1 MNYLLD
7 LTKEELKYIC
17 SEIPFQETVA
27 YFRRYP
33 KEFTKLRPGFRVKSL
48 TQLDVV
54 KILYDF
60 RNRDYIASF
69 IVKHINRWIEEIED
83 ELSHKINKGMDT
95 EMAYIDV
102 LSRSFFAK
110 NVPLYF
116 KIREEEKSQEY
127 LEVLGAAISY
137 QYNIQETIEKER
149 CAHHKDLVDKDK
161 MIETS
166 RREAEES
173 AKTKADLRNRISE
186 MKAMMEFYIADSDD
200 KQKEIT
206 DLSNKIK
213 QLELALNKKKE
224 QEEKK
229 ERDINIE
236 ISALNTK
243 VEKLSSEKQICL
255 QTISDL
261 EDTLKKEREEFK
273 TQVIQSELEQKV
285 INSSDANM
293 PLRPDDM
300 DDFEEYFV
308 YNLNNIGFDESSE
321 MFNSFVTYLEGIVFE
336 GIPLLIK
343 HVPGINLANCIAN
356 TLYGQ
361 SKAAF
366 LPYSKNISS
375 NEIKDFL
382 LTTSDRVVCLD
393 GFIGNCNEI
402 EMIPLLEQFRNKI
415 IFVTYM
421 YDRTLKY
428 VPIEIFAYF
437 NYINVDGIKPLV
449 RIKDVTE
456 DPSDIHESAY
466 AVQENTS
473 SDNRYRRIFSEIAAE
488 CGFHKDVISVMVNS
502 INGEEPMNNILIYT
516 LLPYVSNVLQ
526 RNPYSCSKRLQKYAG
541 ESGKCPKKE
550 MIMRWFG

>member
-17 SEIPFQETVA
+17 SEIPFQESVD

-48 TQLDVV
+48 TQTDVI
-54 KILYDF
+54 KTLYGF

-69 IVKHINRWIEEIED
+69 IVKHINRWIVEIEE
-83 ELSHKINKGMDT
+83 ELSHKINEGMDT

-116 KIREEEKSQEY
+116 KIKEEEKTKEY
-127 LEVLGAAISY
+127 LEVLGVAISY
-137 QYNIQETIEKER
+137 QYNNQETIEKER
-149 CAHHKDLVDKDK
+149 CAHYKELAEKDK
-161 MIETS
+161 IIKTA
-166 RREAEES
+166 RRDAEES
-173 AKTKADLRNRISE
+173 AKTIDDLRKRIVE
-186 MKAMMEFYIADSDD
+186 MKITIESYIANSDD
-200 KQKEIT
+200 KQREIT

-213 QLELALNKKKE
+213 QLKHDLKKKGE

-229 ERDINIE
+229 EKDINIE
-236 ISALNTK
+236 ISALNSMI
-243 VEKLSSEKQICL
+243 EKLSSEKQICL
-255 QTISDL
+255 QTICHL
-261 EDTLKKEREEFK
+261 KDTLKKEREEVK
-273 TQVIQSELEQKV
+273 TQVIQSEPEQKED
-285 INSSDANM
+285 NSSDVNM

-300 DDFEEYFV
+300 DEFEEYFV
-308 YNLNNIGFDESSE
+308 YNLNNIGFDKSSE
-321 MFNSFVTYLEGIVFE
+321 MFNSFVTYLKGIVFE

-343 HVPGINLANCIAN
+343 HAPGINLANCIAN

-361 SKAAF
+361 SKAVL
-366 LPYSKNISS
+366 LPYSESISS

-428 VPIEIFAYF
+428 IPAEILTYF
-437 NYINVDGIKPLV
+437 NYLNVDEIKPLV

-456 DPSDIHESAY
+456 DPSDIHESTY
-466 AVQENTS
+466 AVQENAS
-473 SDNRYRRIFSEIAAE
+473 SDNRYGRIFSEIAAE
-488 CGFHKDVISVMVNS
+488 FGFHKDVISVMANG
-502 INGEEPMNNILIYT
+502 INEEESMNNILIYT

>member
-1 MNYLLD
+1 MNYLQD
-7 LTKEELKYIC
+7 LTQEELKYIC
-17 SEIPFQETVA
+17 SEIPFQNAVD

-33 KEFTKLRPGFRVKSL
+33 KEFTKLRPGFRAKSL
-48 TQLDVV
+48 TQTDVV
-54 KILYDF
+54 KTLYDF

-69 IVKHINRWIEEIED
+69 IVKHINRWIKEIEE
-83 ELSHKINKGMDT
+83 ELSCKISEGMDT

-110 NVPLYF
+110 NIPLYF
-116 KIREEEKSQEY
+116 KIKEEEKTQEY
-127 LEVLGAAISY
+127 LEVLGAAVSY
-137 QYNIQETIEKER
+137 QHNNQETVKKER
-149 CAHHKDLVDKDK
+149 DAHHKDLIDKDK
-161 MIETS
+161 IIETD
-166 RREAEES
+166 RRDAEES
-173 AKTKADLRNRISE
+173 AKTIANLRKRIEE
-186 MKAMMEFYIADSDD
+186 MKATIESCIADSND

-206 DLSNKIK
+206 DLFDKIN
-213 QLELALNKKKE
+213 QLELALKKKEE

-229 ERDINIE
+229 EKDVNIE
-236 ISALNTK
+236 FSILNSK
-243 VEKLSSEKQICL
+243 IEKLFSEKQIYL
-255 QTISDL
+255 QTISKL
-261 EDTLKKEREEFK
+261 EDTLKKEREEVK
-273 TQVIQSELEQKV
+273 TQIIQLEPEQKKV
-285 INSSDANM
+285 NSMDANM

-300 DDFEEYFV
+300 DDFDEYFV
-308 YNLNNIGFDESSE
+308 YNLNNIGFDQSSE
-321 MFNSFVTYLEGIVFE
+321 IFNSFITYFEEIVFE

-343 HVPGINLANCIAN
+343 HAPGVNLANCLAN

-361 SKAAF
+361 SKAAL
-366 LPYSKNISS
+366 LPYSESISS

-428 VPIEIFAYF
+428 VPAEILIYF
-437 NYINVDGIKPLV
+437 NYLNVDEIKSLV
-449 RIKDVTE
+449 KIIDVTE
-456 DPSDIHESAY
+456 KPSDIHESIY
-466 AVQENTS
+466 VVQKNAS
-473 SDNRYRRIFSEIAAE
+473 FDNRYRRIFSEIAAE
-488 CGFHKDVISVMVNS
+488 CGFNKDAINAMANG
-502 INGEEPMNNILIYT
+502 INGEESMNNVLIYT

-541 ESGKCPKKE
+541 ESGKCPKKQ

>member
-7 LTKEELKYIC
+7 LTKEEIKYIC
-17 SEIPFQETVA
+17 SEIPFQETIS

-33 KEFTKLRPGFRVKSL
+33 KEFTKLKPGFRVKSL
-48 TQLDVV
+48 THTDVV

-69 IVKHINRWIEEIED
+69 IVKHIIRWTEEIEE
-83 ELSHKINKGMDT
+83 ELSHKTNKGMNI
-95 EMAYIDV
+95 EKAYIDV
-102 LSRSFFAK
+102 LSRSFFAQ

-116 KIREEEKSQEY
+116 KIKEEEKSQEY

-137 QYNIQETIEKER
+137 QYNIQETMQKER
-149 CAHHKDLVDKDK
+149 SVHHKELVDKDK
-161 MIETS
+161 IIEIN
-166 RREAEES
+166 RRDAEEA
-173 AKTKADLRNRISE
+173 AKIIAELRTQISE
-186 MKAMMEFYIADSDD
+186 MKERMEFYIADSDD
-200 KQKEIT
+200 KQKEIIG
-206 DLSNKIK
+206 LSNKMK
-213 QLELALNKKKE
+213 QLELAFNKKIE
-224 QEEKK
+224 QEETKK
-229 ERDINIE
+229 RDVNIE

-243 VEKLSSEKQICL
+243 VEKISLEKQICL
-255 QTISDL
+255 QTIKDL
-261 EDTLKKEREEFK
+261 EDTLKNEREEFE
-273 TQVIQSELEQKV
+273 TQVMQLESQRKE
-285 INSSDANM
+285 INFSNANM
-293 PLRPDDM
+293 PLKPDDM
-300 DDFEEYFV
+300 DDFDEYFV
-308 YNLNNIGFDESSE
+308 YNLNNIGFEECSE
-321 MFNSFVTYLEGIVFE
+321 MFHGLIAYLEEIVFG

-343 HVPGINLANCIAN
+343 HAPGINLANCIAN

-361 SKAAF
+361 SKAA
-366 LPYSKNISS
+366 LLSYSNNISCK
-375 NEIKDFL
+375 EIKEFL

-421 YDRTLKY
+421 YDKTLKY

-437 NYINVDGIKPLV
+437 NYVNVDGIKPLL

-466 AVQENTS
+466 AVQENAFF
-473 SDNRYRRIFSEIAAE
+473 DNRYGRIFSEIATE
-488 CGFHKDVISVMVNS
+488 CGFHKDVISAMVNS
-502 INGEEPMNNILIYT
+502 INGEEFMNNMLIYT

-550 MIMRWFG
+550 IIMRWFG